1 MVNKWL
7 MAAVGLLSK
16 RRRGDNIDENSRV
29 VKANL
34 LPTMRHRLCL
44 AFRSVSQKTED
55 SILYYA
61 RLLPCFAMLFAV
73 TLLTT
78 EPAFARG
85 QPRAEQAASN
95 PKGAAMIVD
104 ANSGQILMQ
113 DRVDEMRH
121 PASLTKMMTLYLT
134 FDALRAGRLGLQQ
147 SLPVSAHAA
156 SRAPTNL
163 ALRAG
168 QTIKVEDCILGLVT
182 RSANDA
188 ASVLAEA
195 LGGSEER
202 FAQMM
207 TLKARQLGMTRTRY
221 TNASGLP
228 DVQQVTTARDQAVL
242 GLALQRDF
250 PQYYPYFSTRS
261 FTFRGRTYPNHNRLL
276 ASYAGMDGMKTG
288 YVRMSGFNIV
298 TSAKRGGVRLVGVVM
313 GGSSAAARDRRMA
326 SLMNQGFAA
335 ATIGQ
340 SVPRVAQSVD
350 DTSATASVMAQPA
363 AVAAAQPASYQAVAD
378 QADEAVQAEPAV
390 QRQPVVISSANR
402 PTNANAKIVRAEKS
416 AALATVASARV
427 SKQAKVAKVSKSSKA
442 SDSWA
447 IQLGAYK
454 TKTTAQKI
462 LRVASQHLRQVA
474 PSKRP
479 VVAKINRD
487 GVKLFQVRLTG
498 LDRSDAVDACGILSQ
513 QDISCKA
520 VRGSEA

>member
-1 MVNKWL
+1 
-7 MAAVGLLSK
+7 MAAVSLLSK
-16 RRRGDNIDENSRV
+16 RRRGDNINENSRV

-34 LPTMRHRLCL
+34 LPAMRHRLCL

-288 YVRMSGFNIV
+288 FVRMSGFNVV

-363 AVAAAQPASYQAVAD
+363 SYQAVAD
-378 QADEAVQAEPAV
+378 QADGAVQAEPAV

-416 AALATVASARV
+416 AASATVTSARV
-427 SKQAKVAKVSKSSKA
+427 PKQAKVAKASKSSKA

>member
-1 MVNKWL
+1 
-7 MAAVGLLSK
+7 
-16 RRRGDNIDENSRV
+16 
-29 VKANL
+29 
-34 LPTMRHRLCL
+34 
-44 AFRSVSQKTED
+44 
-55 SILYYA
+55 LYCA
-61 RLLPCFAMLFAV
+61 RLLPCFALLFAV
-73 TLLTT
+73 TLLTA

-104 ANSGQILMQ
+104 ANSGQIMVQ
-113 DRVDEMRH
+113 DRVDELRH

-202 FAQMM
+202 FGQIM
-207 TLKARQLGMTRTRY
+207 TAKARQLGMSRTQY
-221 TNASGLP
+221 VNASGLP
-228 DVQQVTTARDQAVL
+228 DPQQITTARDQAVL

-276 ASYAGMDGMKTG
+276 GSYAGMDGMKTG

-313 GGSSAAARDRRMA
+313 GGASAAARDRRMA
-326 SLMNQGFAA
+326 SLMDQGFAM

-340 SVPRVAQSVD
+340 SVPRVAQASPPE
-350 DTSATASVMAQPA
+350 STA
-363 AVAAAQPASYQAVAD
+363 YQTVAD
-378 QADEAVQAEPAV
+378 QSPSVATESVQQAVYQTVQAVQVEPAV
-390 QRQPVVISSANR
+390 QRQPVVISSGNR
-402 PTNANAKIVRAEKS
+402 PNTNAKMVRAEKS
-416 AALATVASARV
+416 AAAATPVVARG
-427 SKQAKVAKVSKSSKA
+427 SKQAKVAKANKA
-442 SDSWA
+442 SDSWI

-462 LRVASQHLRQVA
+462 LREASQHLRQVV
-474 PSKRP
+474 PSNKRP
-479 VVAKINRD
+479 TLAKINRD

-498 LDRSDAVDACGILSQ
+498 LDRSDAVDACGVLSQ

-520 VRGSEA
+520 VRSEA

>member
-1 MVNKWL
+1 
-7 MAAVGLLSK
+7 
-16 RRRGDNIDENSRV
+16 
-29 VKANL
+29 
-34 LPTMRHRLCL
+34 
-44 AFRSVSQKTED
+44 
-55 SILYYA
+55 
-61 RLLPCFAMLFAV
+61 
-73 TLLTT
+73 
-78 EPAFARG
+78 
-85 QPRAEQAASN
+85 
-95 PKGAAMIVD
+95 
-104 ANSGQILMQ
+104 
-113 DRVDEMRH
+113 
-121 PASLTKMMTLYLT
+121 
-134 FDALRAGRLGLQQ
+134 
-147 SLPVSAHAA
+147 
-156 SRAPTNL
+156 L

-288 YVRMSGFNIV
+288 FVRMSGFNVV

-363 AVAAAQPASYQAVAD
+363 SYQAVAD
-378 QADEAVQAEPAV
+378 QADGAVQAEPAV

-416 AALATVASARV
+416 AASATVTSARV
-427 SKQAKVAKVSKSSKA
+427 PKQAKVAKASKSSKA

>member
-1 MVNKWL
+1 
-7 MAAVGLLSK
+7 
-16 RRRGDNIDENSRV
+16 
-29 VKANL
+29 
-34 LPTMRHRLCL
+34 MRHRLCL

-288 YVRMSGFNIV
+288 FVRMSGFNVV

-363 AVAAAQPASYQAVAD
+363 SYQAVAD
-378 QADEAVQAEPAV
+378 QADGAVQAEPAV

-416 AALATVASARV
+416 AAPATVASARA
-427 SKQAKVAKVSKSSKA
+427 SKQAKVAKASKSSKA

>member
-1 MVNKWL
+1 MV
-7 MAAVGLLSK
+7 AVGLLSK
-16 RRRGDNIDENSRV
+16 RRRGDSINENSRV

-288 YVRMSGFNIV
+288 FVRMSGFNVV

-363 AVAAAQPASYQAVAD
+363 SYQAVAD
-378 QADEAVQAEPAV
+378 QADGAVQAEPAV

-416 AALATVASARV
+416 AAPATVASARA
-427 SKQAKVAKVSKSSKA
+427 SKQAKVAKASKSSKA

>member
-1 MVNKWL
+1 
-7 MAAVGLLSK
+7 
-16 RRRGDNIDENSRV
+16 
-29 VKANL
+29 
-34 LPTMRHRLCL
+34 
-44 AFRSVSQKTED
+44 
-55 SILYYA
+55 
-61 RLLPCFAMLFAV
+61 
-73 TLLTT
+73 
-78 EPAFARG
+78 
-85 QPRAEQAASN
+85 
-95 PKGAAMIVD
+95 MIVD

-121 PASLTKMMTLYLT
+121 PASLTKTMTLYLT
-134 FDALRAGRLGLQQ
+134 FDALRAGRLGSQQ
-147 SLPVSAHAA
+147 GRLPVSAHAA
-156 SRAPTNL
+156 SRARLNL

-250 PQYYPYFSTRS
+250 PQYYPYFSTRG

-288 YVRMSGFNIV
+288 FVRMSGFNVV

-363 AVAAAQPASYQAVAD
+363 SYQAVAD
-378 QADEAVQAEPAV
+378 QAADGAVQAEPAV
-390 QRQPVVISSANR
+390 QRQPVGISSANR

-416 AALATVASARV
+416 AASATV
-427 SKQAKVAKVSKSSKA
+427 
-442 SDSWA
+442 
-447 IQLGAYK
+447 
-454 TKTTAQKI
+454 T
-462 LRVASQHLRQVA
+462 
-474 PSKRP
+474 
-479 VVAKINRD
+479 
-487 GVKLFQVRLTG
+487 
-498 LDRSDAVDACGILSQ
+498 
-513 QDISCKA
+513 
-520 VRGSEA
+520 

>member
-1 MVNKWL
+1 M
-7 MAAVGLLSK
+7 
-16 RRRGDNIDENSRV
+16 
-29 VKANL
+29 
-34 LPTMRHRLCL
+34 
-44 AFRSVSQKTED
+44 
-55 SILYYA
+55 YYA
-61 RLLPCFAMLFAV
+61 RLIPCFALLFAV
-73 TLLTT
+73 TLLNT

-104 ANSGQILMQ
+104 AYSGQVIVQ

-156 SRAPTNL
+156 SRSPTNL

-195 LGGSEER
+195 LGGNEDR
-202 FAQMM
+202 FGQIM
-207 TLKARQLGMTRTRY
+207 TAKARQLGMSRTRY

-276 ASYAGMDGMKTG
+276 GSYAGMDGMKTG
-288 YVRMSGFNIV
+288 YVRMSGFNVV

-326 SLMNQGFAA
+326 SLMDQGFAA

-340 SVPRVAQSVD
+340 SVPRVAQAPQPES
-350 DTSATASVMAQPA
+350 TA
-363 AVAAAQPASYQAVAD
+363 YQTVAD
-378 QADEAVQAEPAV
+378 QSPLVATESVQQAAYQTVQSVQAEPAV
-390 QRQPVVISSANR
+390 QRQPVVISSGNR
-402 PTNANAKIVRAEKS
+402 PKANAKMVRVEKS
-416 AALATVASARV
+416 ATAASATVARG
-427 SKQAKVAKVSKSSKA
+427 SKQAKVTKASKA
-442 SDSWA
+442 SDSWI

-462 LRVASQHLRQVA
+462 LREASQHLRQVA